1 MQLLWRKS
9 RLDSS
14 TVHGRY
20 TRAVDFRLRSTL
32 QVCLFLVLIAA
43 CPQPP
48 FAQQANDRKINFDIP
63 SQRADKALTL
73 FAEQASL
80 TFMFPYEVARKRR
93 TNATVGR
100 YTVAEAITRL
110 LEGTDLRPVFDGN
123 SSLRIEL
130 VEKETEE
137 LEVGTNNKTGL
148 GALLSAILVTPF
160 AYAQNLDI
168 DGEAIEEIVVTAQ
181 IREENFQEVPV
192 TGSVFDAATLD
203 RDRLLEL
210 DDIARFTPGLIVSNF
225 NNSSPNFAVRGA
237 MNTFSQ
243 AGASKPVGVFIDD
256 VFVPRNS
263 AAAFQLFDVRQV
275 SVLRGPQGTLF
286 GRNVTAGAI
295 QIHTSEPSFDE
306 TTLKLR
312 AGAGNYNYRETT
324 GLLSGPLADAVAGKL
339 SFGYQA
345 RDGFNTDRFS
355 GQEFEDLESI
365 SARAS
370 LLFTPAENL
379 EIRLNADY
387 SRDENGGKGYS
398 FVSSSDGSD
407 LTGNDGDIRTSEL
420 RVPQDYERDIAGLSA
435 HIDWD
440 FTPGTFQSITA
451 YRHSDSRELY
461 SLGAADVTLPSVS
474 IQFIKDDRDEPTS
487 FSQEFRFVS
496 NPGEIFDFVVGT
508 YYYDEDTDR
517 FLGDLLLGAGGNAV
531 FVDREFTV
539 NAETAS
545 LAAYFSGTFHVGK
558 RLDIS
563 IGGRYTTE
571 EKDVS
576 VVYVDNLNAA
586 NSFETAP
593 DTDFS
598 EFTPRVTLTYYAND
612 NVTLFASRT
621 EGFTAGGFNTETNN
635 ITSIELGFEPET
647 ITAYELGFK
656 STWGNGRFI
665 ANATVF
671 RQDYENKQEGFL
683 LPGQFFSI
691 FNASEAT
698 MEGLELDLAFRFNPV
713 LSARASYSYL
723 DATYDNFVI
732 PGGADYSGNRLQ
744 QAPETSYS
752 LAVDYEQE
760 FGSYAL
766 NGGISYTYQDDY
778 FTGASNIPEFLIDS
792 YSLLNARFGWTSGD
806 GRWALQAWGKNLADE
821 DFVRI
826 RGTVGAIAEYFG
838 PPRTYGVNLTYFGR

>member
-1 MQLLWRKS
+1 MQLRWRKF
-9 RLDSS
+9 RINSS
-14 TVHGRY
+14 TVHGRCA
-20 TRAVDFRLRSTL
+20 RAVDFELKSAI
-32 QVCLFLVLIAA
+32 QVFLFLMLIVV
-43 CPQPP
+43 CPDPSV
-48 FAQQANDRKINFDIP
+48 AQQHDDRKINFDIP
-63 SQRADKALTL
+63 GQRADKALTL
-73 FAEQASL
+73 FAEQAGL
-80 TFMFPYEVARKRR
+80 TFMFPYEVARKQR

-123 SSLRIEL
+123 GSLSIEL
-130 VEKETEE
+130 VENETEE
-137 LEVGTNNKTGL
+137 LEVGSEKKFGL
-148 GALLSAILVTPF
+148 GALLSAILVAPF
-160 AYAQNLDI
+160 ASAQDLEVD
-168 DGEAIEEIVVTAQ
+168 DEDIEEIIVTAQ
-181 IREENFQEVPV
+181 IREENFQDVPV
-192 TGSVFDAATLD
+192 TGSIFDAATLD
-203 RDRLLEL
+203 RERLLEM
-210 DDIARFTPGLIVSNF
+210 DDIARFTPGLLVSNF

-295 QIHTSEPSFDE
+295 QIYTTEPSASE
-306 TTLKLR
+306 TTLKVR
-312 AGAGNYNYRETT
+312 AGAGNYNFRETT
-324 GLLSGPLADAVAGKL
+324 GLFSGPLSEAVAGKL
-339 SFGYQA
+339 SFAYQE

-365 SARAS
+365 SARGS
-370 LLFTPAENL
+370 LLFMPAENV
-379 EIRLNADY
+379 EIKLNADY

-398 FVSSSDGSD
+398 FVSSSDSSD

-435 HIDWD
+435 HVDWD
-440 FTPGTFQSITA
+440 LTPGTFQSITA

-474 IQFIKDDRDEPTS
+474 IQFIKDDQDEPTS
-487 FSQEFRFVS
+487 LSQEFRFVS
-496 NPGEIFDFVVGT
+496 NPGEVFDFVAGV

-539 NAETAS
+539 NAETTS
-545 LAAYFSGTFHVGK
+545 LAAYFSGTFHIGT
-558 RLDIS
+558 RLDLG

-571 EKDVS
+571 DKDVS
-576 VVYVDNLNAA
+576 VVFVDNRNDA
-586 NSFETAP
+586 NNFETSP

-598 EFTPRVTLTYYAND
+598 EFTPRITLTYYAND

-647 ITAYELGFK
+647 ITAYELGLK
-656 STWGNGRFI
+656 SSWAGGRFI

-671 RQDYENKQEGFL
+671 SQDYENKQEGFL

-698 MEGLELDLAFRFNPV
+698 MEGIELDLALSFNRI

-723 DATYDNFVI
+723 DATYDEFVI

-744 QAPETSYS
+744 QAPENTYS
-752 LAVDYEQE
+752 LALDYEQA
-760 FGSYAL
+760 FDGYSL
-766 NGGISYTYQDDY
+766 SGGVSYTYQDDY

-792 YSLLNARFGWTSGD
+792 YSLVNARFGWTSGD
-806 GRWALQAWGKNLADE
+806 GRWAVQAWGKNLADE
-821 DFVRI
+821 EFVRI

-838 PPRTYGVNLTYFGR
+838 PPRTYGVNLTYFSR